1 MFCIYISLL
10 LLLCTETSQGVT
22 LRKEEESILRSLIS
36 EFEKDP
42 TNDRF
47 DHVIQLGIAKRN
59 ALPKVFIWCPLKH
72 FRINVY
78 CPIHKSPLVFHS
90 WNADL
95 ESRSFNEPRLVYDLH
110 GNIVLVQS
118 MYRCPFKNPDQQ
130 SHRVGHIYRS
140 ASVEILRSIPRTIEN
155 SFPFQLSHR
164 TACSQELLDY
174 LVVHIGRGQNFL
186 ELTEDI
192 MSMHFRKFLQSR
204 SPDCDSVDLNEF
216 YTSPLYSVPSN
227 DQLMHIFLAYY
238 DSVSSIFENEILK
251 TQCSILTCDHT
262 FKVSKHIG
270 VTRGEDSA
278 FVNQFENLFIG
289 LNENGEVVAWRLTK
303 STSFREVQDTLTELK
318 NRLSASGKLLNM
330 VVVDDCCSVRAS
342 YKSVFPEAVVKL
354 DLYHACQRVVK
365 TLSKGLPKTQQ
376 LSKEFGLIFRA
387 NGDTGP
393 ERERATPDE
402 ETIESNLEM
411 FLKKWECQL
420 PVATIESIKNLRK
433 HIRKGCC
440 SAIPAGAGTQRNERL
455 HKSLKR
461 SLLGGAS
468 TVSPELAVA
477 VFSIVLYFWS
487 YKRKPGVTK
496 HMSNARVIPLAP
508 IELYGKNKNISKEIM
523 RAFHC
528 NTSQTELSSTMDRQR
543 SLPLNYK
550 NSTMVHVQASEV
562 VEISELKNDSVLSL
576 VISRAIHLKEVFS
589 SIESMCITRDFNIYE
604 FPFTNKRSLI
614 DVIVKENDNI
624 YDEYGLESD
633 MNMECL
639 QRNLAPFGLKLESV
653 PGNGDCCFVSIV
665 KETNKLMLSNDEN
678 NAEFRRH
685 LDRLGFQAS
694 LNEDTKLLRSLFCQ
708 EIEEHIEQYRNFV
721 DFDINEELSKFSVSG
736 WFNSSLGDLCVLA
749 CSNLLQTSI
758 VLITSIPGTPFIP
771 FVP

>member
-1 MFCIYISLL
+1 
-10 LLLCTETSQGVT
+10 
-22 LRKEEESILRSLIS
+22 
-36 EFEKDP
+36 
-42 TNDRF
+42 
-47 DHVIQLGIAKRN
+47 
-59 ALPKVFIWCPLKH
+59 
-72 FRINVY
+72 
-78 CPIHKSPLVFHS
+78 
-90 WNADL
+90 
-95 ESRSFNEPRLVYDLH
+95 
-110 GNIVLVQS
+110 
-118 MYRCPFKNPDQQ
+118 
-130 SHRVGHIYRS
+130 
-140 ASVEILRSIPRTIEN
+140 
-155 SFPFQLSHR
+155 
-164 TACSQELLDY
+164 
-174 LVVHIGRGQNFL
+174 
-186 ELTEDI
+186 
-192 MSMHFRKFLQSR
+192 
-204 SPDCDSVDLNEF
+204 
-216 YTSPLYSVPSN
+216 
-227 DQLMHIFLAYY
+227 MHIFLAYY

-270 VTRGEDSA
+270 VKRGEDSA

-318 NRLSASGKLLNM
+318 NRLSASGKLLNIL
-330 VVVDDCCSVRAS
+330 VVDDCCSVRAS
-342 YKSVFPEAVVKL
+342 YKSVFPEAFVKL
-354 DLYHACQRVVK
+354 DLYHACQRFVK

-376 LSKEFGLIFRA
+376 LSKEFGLMFRA

-411 FLKKWECQL
+411 FLKKRESQL
-420 PVATIESIKNLRK
+420 PVATMESIKNLRK

-440 SAIPAGAGTQRNERL
+440 S
-455 HKSLKR
+455 
-461 SLLGGAS
+461 
-468 TVSPELAVA
+468 ELAVA
-477 VFSIVLYFWS
+477 VFSIVLYVWS

-508 IELYGKNKNISKEIM
+508 IELFGKNKNNSKEIM

-528 NTSQTELSSTMDRQR
+528 NTSETELSSTMDRQR
-543 SLPLNYK
+543 NLPLNFK
-550 NSTMVHVQASEV
+550 NSTMIHVQPSEV

-614 DVIVKENDNI
+614 DVIVKENDSI

-639 QRNLAPFGLKLESV
+639 QRNLASFGLELESV
-653 PGNGDCCFVSIV
+653 PGNGDCCFIRIV
-665 KETNKLMLSNDEN
+665 KETNTLMLSNDEN

-685 LDRLGFQAS
+685 IDRLGFQAS
-694 LNEDTKLLRSLFCQ
+694 LNDDTKLLRSLFCQ
-708 EIEEHIEQYRNFV
+708 EIEENIEQYRNFV
-721 DFDINEELSKFSVSG
+721 DFDTNEKLSKFSVSG
-736 WFNSSLGDLCVLA
+736 WFNSFLGDLCVLA

-758 VLITSIPGTPFIP
+758 VLITSIPGTPFIS
-771 FVP
+771 FVPSTICNKMAIFIAYNHSGPEHYDATRGEEHCVYRFNDIGFLSGINYTEEIMRKK

>member
-1 MFCIYISLL
+1 
-10 LLLCTETSQGVT
+10 
-22 LRKEEESILRSLIS
+22 
-36 EFEKDP
+36 
-42 TNDRF
+42 
-47 DHVIQLGIAKRN
+47 
-59 ALPKVFIWCPLKH
+59 
-72 FRINVY
+72 
-78 CPIHKSPLVFHS
+78 
-90 WNADL
+90 
-95 ESRSFNEPRLVYDLH
+95 
-110 GNIVLVQS
+110 
-118 MYRCPFKNPDQQ
+118 
-130 SHRVGHIYRS
+130 
-140 ASVEILRSIPRTIEN
+140 
-155 SFPFQLSHR
+155 
-164 TACSQELLDY
+164 
-174 LVVHIGRGQNFL
+174 
-186 ELTEDI
+186 
-192 MSMHFRKFLQSR
+192 
-204 SPDCDSVDLNEF
+204 
-216 YTSPLYSVPSN
+216 
-227 DQLMHIFLAYY
+227 MHIFLAYY

-270 VTRGEDSA
+270 VKRGEDSA

-342 YKSVFPEAVVKL
+342 YKSVFPEAFVKL
-354 DLYHACQRVVK
+354 DLYHACQRFVK

-411 FLKKWECQL
+411 FLKKWESQL
-420 PVATIESIKNLRK
+420 PVATMESIKNLRK

-440 SAIPAGAGTQRNERL
+440 S
-455 HKSLKR
+455 
-461 SLLGGAS
+461 
-468 TVSPELAVA
+468 ELAVA
-477 VFSIVLYFWS
+477 VFSIVLYVWS

-543 SLPLNYK
+543 NLPLNYK

-614 DVIVKENDNI
+614 DVIVKENDSI

-639 QRNLAPFGLKLESV
+639 QRNLASFGLELESV
-653 PGNGDCCFVSIV
+653 PGNGDCCFIRIV
-665 KETNKLMLSNDEN
+665 KETNTLMLSNDEN

-685 LDRLGFQAS
+685 IDRLGFQAS
-694 LNEDTKLLRSLFCQ
+694 LNDDTKLLRSLFCQ
-708 EIEEHIEQYRNFV
+708 EIEENIEQYRDFV
-721 DFDINEELSKFSVSG
+721 DFDTNEKLSKFSVSG
-736 WFNSSLGDLCVLA
+736 WFNSFLGDLCVLA

-758 VLITSIPGTPFIP
+758 VLITSIPGTPFIS
-771 FVP
+771 FVPSTICNKMAIFIAYNHSGPEHYDATRGEEHCVYRFNDIGFLSGINSTEEIMRKK

>member
-1 MFCIYISLL
+1 
-10 LLLCTETSQGVT
+10 
-22 LRKEEESILRSLIS
+22 
-36 EFEKDP
+36 
-42 TNDRF
+42 
-47 DHVIQLGIAKRN
+47 
-59 ALPKVFIWCPLKH
+59 
-72 FRINVY
+72 
-78 CPIHKSPLVFHS
+78 
-90 WNADL
+90 
-95 ESRSFNEPRLVYDLH
+95 
-110 GNIVLVQS
+110 
-118 MYRCPFKNPDQQ
+118 
-130 SHRVGHIYRS
+130 
-140 ASVEILRSIPRTIEN
+140 
-155 SFPFQLSHR
+155 
-164 TACSQELLDY
+164 
-174 LVVHIGRGQNFL
+174 
-186 ELTEDI
+186 
-192 MSMHFRKFLQSR
+192 
-204 SPDCDSVDLNEF
+204 
-216 YTSPLYSVPSN
+216 
-227 DQLMHIFLAYY
+227 MHIFLAYY

-270 VTRGEDSA
+270 VKRGEDSA

-289 LNENGEVVAWRLTK
+289 LNENGEVVAWRLTE

-376 LSKEFGLIFRA
+376 LSKEFGLMFRA

-411 FLKKWECQL
+411 FLKKWESQL
-420 PVATIESIKNLRK
+420 PVATMESIKNLRK

-440 SAIPAGAGTQRNERL
+440 S
-455 HKSLKR
+455 
-461 SLLGGAS
+461 
-468 TVSPELAVA
+468 ELAVA
-477 VFSIVLYFWS
+477 VFSIVLYVWS

-528 NTSQTELSSTMDRQR
+528 NTSQTELPSTMDRQKN
-543 SLPLNYK
+543 LPLNYK

-614 DVIVKENDNI
+614 DVIVKENDSI

-639 QRNLAPFGLKLESV
+639 QRNLASFGLELESV
-653 PGNGDCCFVSIV
+653 PGNGDCCFIRIV
-665 KETNKLMLSNDEN
+665 KETNTLMLSNDEN

-685 LDRLGFQAS
+685 IDRLGFQAS
-694 LNEDTKLLRSLFCQ
+694 LNDDTKLLRSLFCQ
-708 EIEEHIEQYRNFV
+708 EIEENIEQYRDFV
-721 DFDINEELSKFSVSG
+721 DFDTNEKLSKFSVSG
-736 WFNSSLGDLCVLA
+736 WFNSFLGDLCVLA

-758 VLITSIPGTPFIP
+758 VLITSIPGTPFIS
-771 FVP
+771 FVPSTICNKMAIFIAYNHSGPEHYDATRGEEHCVYHFNDIGFLSGINSTEEIMRKK

>member
-1 MFCIYISLL
+1 
-10 LLLCTETSQGVT
+10 
-22 LRKEEESILRSLIS
+22 
-36 EFEKDP
+36 
-42 TNDRF
+42 
-47 DHVIQLGIAKRN
+47 
-59 ALPKVFIWCPLKH
+59 
-72 FRINVY
+72 
-78 CPIHKSPLVFHS
+78 
-90 WNADL
+90 
-95 ESRSFNEPRLVYDLH
+95 
-110 GNIVLVQS
+110 
-118 MYRCPFKNPDQQ
+118 
-130 SHRVGHIYRS
+130 
-140 ASVEILRSIPRTIEN
+140 
-155 SFPFQLSHR
+155 
-164 TACSQELLDY
+164 
-174 LVVHIGRGQNFL
+174 
-186 ELTEDI
+186 
-192 MSMHFRKFLQSR
+192 
-204 SPDCDSVDLNEF
+204 
-216 YTSPLYSVPSN
+216 
-227 DQLMHIFLAYY
+227 MHIFLAYY

-354 DLYHACQRVVK
+354 DLHHACQRVVK

-411 FLKKWECQL
+411 FLKKRESQL
-420 PVATIESIKNLRK
+420 PVATMESIKNLRK

-440 SAIPAGAGTQRNERL
+440 S
-455 HKSLKR
+455 
-461 SLLGGAS
+461 
-468 TVSPELAVA
+468 ELAVA
-477 VFSIVLYFWS
+477 VFSIVLYVWS

-543 SLPLNYK
+543 NLPLNYK
-550 NSTMVHVQASEV
+550 NSTMVHVQASEG

-614 DVIVKENDNI
+614 DVIVKENDSI

-639 QRNLAPFGLKLESV
+639 QRNLASFGLELESV
-653 PGNGDCCFVSIV
+653 PGNGDCCFIRIV
-665 KETNKLMLSNDEN
+665 KETNTLMLSNDEN

-685 LDRLGFQAS
+685 IDRLGFQAS
-694 LNEDTKLLRSLFCQ
+694 LNDDTKLLRSLFCQ
-708 EIEEHIEQYRNFV
+708 EIEENIEQYRNFV
-721 DFDINEELSKFSVSG
+721 DFDTNEKLSKFSVSG
-736 WFNSSLGDLCVLA
+736 WFNSFLGDLCVLA

-758 VLITSIPGTPFIP
+758 VLITSIPGTPFIS
-771 FVP
+771 FVPSTICNKMAIFIAYNHSGPEHYDATRGEEHCVYRFNDIGFLSGINYTEEIMRKK

>member
-1 MFCIYISLL
+1 
-10 LLLCTETSQGVT
+10 
-22 LRKEEESILRSLIS
+22 
-36 EFEKDP
+36 
-42 TNDRF
+42 
-47 DHVIQLGIAKRN
+47 
-59 ALPKVFIWCPLKH
+59 
-72 FRINVY
+72 
-78 CPIHKSPLVFHS
+78 
-90 WNADL
+90 
-95 ESRSFNEPRLVYDLH
+95 
-110 GNIVLVQS
+110 
-118 MYRCPFKNPDQQ
+118 
-130 SHRVGHIYRS
+130 
-140 ASVEILRSIPRTIEN
+140 
-155 SFPFQLSHR
+155 
-164 TACSQELLDY
+164 
-174 LVVHIGRGQNFL
+174 
-186 ELTEDI
+186 
-192 MSMHFRKFLQSR
+192 
-204 SPDCDSVDLNEF
+204 
-216 YTSPLYSVPSN
+216 
-227 DQLMHIFLAYY
+227 MHIFLAYY

-270 VTRGEDSA
+270 VKRGEDSA

-411 FLKKWECQL
+411 FLKKWESQL
-420 PVATIESIKNLRK
+420 PVATMESIKNLRK

-440 SAIPAGAGTQRNERL
+440 S
-455 HKSLKR
+455 
-461 SLLGGAS
+461 
-468 TVSPELAVA
+468 ELAVA
-477 VFSIVLYFWS
+477 VFSIVLYVWS

-543 SLPLNYK
+543 NLPLNYK

-614 DVIVKENDNI
+614 DAIVKENDSI

-639 QRNLAPFGLKLESV
+639 QRNLASFGLELESV
-653 PGNGDCCFVSIV
+653 PGNGDCCFIRIV
-665 KETNKLMLSNDEN
+665 KETNTLMLSNDEN

-685 LDRLGFQAS
+685 IDRLGFQAS
-694 LNEDTKLLRSLFCQ
+694 LNDDTKLLRSLFCQ
-708 EIEEHIEQYRNFV
+708 EIEENIEQYRDFV
-721 DFDINEELSKFSVSG
+721 DFDTNEKLSKFSVSG
-736 WFNSSLGDLCVLA
+736 WFNSFLGDLCVLA

-758 VLITSIPGTPFIP
+758 VLITSIPGTPFIS
-771 FVP
+771 FVPSTICNKMAIFIAYNHSGPEHYDATRGEEHCVYRFNDIGFLSGINSTEEIMRKK

>member
-1 MFCIYISLL
+1 
-10 LLLCTETSQGVT
+10 
-22 LRKEEESILRSLIS
+22 
-36 EFEKDP
+36 
-42 TNDRF
+42 
-47 DHVIQLGIAKRN
+47 
-59 ALPKVFIWCPLKH
+59 
-72 FRINVY
+72 
-78 CPIHKSPLVFHS
+78 
-90 WNADL
+90 
-95 ESRSFNEPRLVYDLH
+95 
-110 GNIVLVQS
+110 
-118 MYRCPFKNPDQQ
+118 
-130 SHRVGHIYRS
+130 
-140 ASVEILRSIPRTIEN
+140 
-155 SFPFQLSHR
+155 
-164 TACSQELLDY
+164 
-174 LVVHIGRGQNFL
+174 
-186 ELTEDI
+186 
-192 MSMHFRKFLQSR
+192 
-204 SPDCDSVDLNEF
+204 
-216 YTSPLYSVPSN
+216 
-227 DQLMHIFLAYY
+227 MHIFLAYY

-270 VTRGEDSA
+270 VKRGEDSA

-318 NRLSASGKLLNM
+318 NRLSASGKLLNIL
-330 VVVDDCCSVRAS
+330 VVDDCCSVRAS
-342 YKSVFPEAVVKL
+342 YKSVFPEAFVKL
-354 DLYHACQRVVK
+354 DLYHACQRFVK

-376 LSKEFGLIFRA
+376 LSKEFGLMFRA

-411 FLKKWECQL
+411 FLKKWESQL
-420 PVATIESIKNLRK
+420 PVATMESIKNLRK

-440 SAIPAGAGTQRNERL
+440 S
-455 HKSLKR
+455 
-461 SLLGGAS
+461 
-468 TVSPELAVA
+468 ELAVA
-477 VFSIVLYFWS
+477 VFSIFLYVWS

-508 IELYGKNKNISKEIM
+508 IELFGKNKNNSKEIM

-528 NTSQTELSSTMDRQR
+528 NTSETELSSTMDRQR
-543 SLPLNYK
+543 NLPLNFK
-550 NSTMVHVQASEV
+550 NSTMIHVQPSEV

-614 DVIVKENDNI
+614 DVIVKENDSI

-639 QRNLAPFGLKLESV
+639 QRNLASFGLELESV
-653 PGNGDCCFVSIV
+653 PGNGDCCFIRIV
-665 KETNKLMLSNDEN
+665 KETNTLMLSNDEN

-685 LDRLGFQAS
+685 IDRLGFQAS
-694 LNEDTKLLRSLFCQ
+694 LNDDTKLLRSLFCQ
-708 EIEEHIEQYRNFV
+708 EIEENIEQYRNFV
-721 DFDINEELSKFSVSG
+721 DFDINEKLSKFSVSG

-771 FVP
+771 FVPSTICNKMAIFIAYNHSGPEHYDATRGEEHCVYRFNDIGFLSGINSTEEIMRKK